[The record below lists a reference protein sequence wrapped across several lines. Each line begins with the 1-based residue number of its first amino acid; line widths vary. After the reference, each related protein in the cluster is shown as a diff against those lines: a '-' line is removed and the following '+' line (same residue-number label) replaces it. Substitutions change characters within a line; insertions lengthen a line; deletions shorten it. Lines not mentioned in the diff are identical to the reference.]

1 MGSSFRH
8 SSIAGAVV
16 ALAAIAAPAMAHG
29 QATKQFE
36 GVVTYQSE
44 GGRNIQY
51 ALRNGLV
58 RIDMSGD
65 SRQAAMIMD
74 PGSHKMYMLMPEQK
88 TYMEMQVPDMTELEG
103 QSDNLKPTKTGKSEV
118 VAGHKCEYWTVK
130 EDEGQV
136 DICLAKDM
144 GGFQAFSNKA
154 VGSGS
159 AWQEAIGKDSFPL
172 KVIVHKDGKDQ
183 VALEATKV
191 EQKSLDASLFAPPAS
206 YKKMEMNMK
215 MPGTPR

>member
-1 MGSSFRH
+1 MGSSSKR
-8 SSIAGAVV
+8 SSLAGAVIV
-16 ALAAIAAPAMAHG
+16 LAAMAVPAIAHG
-29 QATKQFE
+29 QSTKQFE
-36 GVVTYQSE
+36 GVVTYQGE
-44 GGRNIQY
+44 GGRSIQY

-58 RIDMSGD
+58 RIDMSGE

-88 TYMEMQVPDMTELEG
+88 TYMEMKVPDMSDVEG
-103 QSDNLKPTKTGKSEV
+103 SSNNVKPTKTGKSEV
-118 VAGHKCEYWTVK
+118 VAGHKCEYWTV
-130 EDEGQV
+130 EENDGQV

-144 GGFQAFSNKA
+144 GGFQAFSNKT
-154 VGSGS
+154 VGDGS

-172 KVIVHKDGKDQ
+172 KVIVHKDGKDE

-191 EQKSLDASLFAPPAS
+191 ERKSLDASLFAPPAS

-215 MPGTPR
+215 MPGSPR